1 MPMLMLTHISL
12 RASRANA
19 HRPSPYEITLEGT
32 NRADI
37 AARRTHLPFLT
48 ADGGPFAD
56 VTYERADKGVT
67 FHGLRDVTVTATGD
81 NTMNVTVEQ
90 GNSWDFDLPRG
101 STHNTMNIDYAVRL
115 ALAWARTG
123 LESVNQRFRMPAL
136 TDEI

>member
-1 MPMLMLTHISL
+1 MQTSQLVERIHHS
-12 RASRANA
+12 SRQ
-19 HRPSPYEITLEGT
+19 
-32 NRADI
+32 
-37 AARRTHLPFLT
+37 AA
-48 ADGGPFAD
+48 APFAD
-56 VTYERADKGVT
+56 ITYERTDKGIT

-101 STHNTMNIDYAVRL
+101 SKHNTMNIDYAVRL

>member
-1 MPMLMLTHISL
+1 MQTSQLVERIYHS
-12 RASRANA
+12 SRQ
-19 HRPSPYEITLEGT
+19 T
-32 NRADI
+32 
-37 AARRTHLPFLT
+37 AA
-48 ADGGPFAD
+48 PFAD

-115 ALAWARTG
+115 TLAWARTG
-123 LESVNQRFRMPAL
+123 LESVNQRFRMPRAHRRNL
-136 TDEI
+136 SPLEQGARVHPRARHIPPSSRTAHTGGR

>member
-1 MPMLMLTHISL
+1 MTDFQKMYQDKLTTPERIAQQVQSGWLIGMDTATSQTPAIMAAMAQHI
-12 RASRANA
+12 RNTD
-19 HRPSPYEITLEGT
+19 ITGVKVQTLLDGY
-32 NRADI
+32 
-37 AARRTHLPFLT
+37 PF
-48 ADGGPFAD
+48 
-56 VTYERADKGVT
+56 
-67 FHGLRDVTVTATGD
+67 DVTVTATGD